1 MHDLIRDK
9 FNLQDLIKTDNLS
22 YKSKIRKVY
31 NFSEKFFSN
40 VFSEIIMKDIYQ

>member
-9 FNLQDLIKTDNLS
+9 FNLQDLIKTGNLS

-31 NFSEKFFSN
+31 NFSEKFFPN